1 MNKIQLTSAY
11 VKAFNDKN
19 IDAILSLC
27 DDNIYLKD
35 PDNELFSK
43 EEFRMFLLA
52 FFKNNISFT
61 AKQII
66 TDNQIK
72 DGYSAIHFKISIN
85 DKNFNGVD
93 IIEWKGSKIASLI
106 AYL

>member
-1 MNKIQLTSAY
+1 MNKTQLTSAY

-35 PDNELFSK
+35 PDNELFNK
-43 EEFRMFLLA
+43 EELRIFLLG
-52 FFKNNISFT
+52 FIKNNISFT

-66 TDNQIK
+66 ADNQIK
-72 DGYSAIHFKISIN
+72 DGHCAIHFQISIN
-85 DKNFNGVD
+85 EKNFNGVD
-93 IIEWKGSKIASLI
+93 IMEWKDSKIASLI